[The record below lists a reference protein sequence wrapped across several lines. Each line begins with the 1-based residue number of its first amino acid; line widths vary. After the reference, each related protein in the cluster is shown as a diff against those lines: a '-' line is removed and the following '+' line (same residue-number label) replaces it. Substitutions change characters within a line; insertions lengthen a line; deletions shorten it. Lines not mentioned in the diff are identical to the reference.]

1 MVWFLPVSTTVAAVP
16 ASMGNSCSPGCISA
30 TPAHRRGVDDIRRY
44 YRIGRVIG
52 CGSFGQVRECVDRET
67 GQIYAVKVMERRMS
81 GKERMTPGR
90 PSNEAMI
97 RSEVEILKSLHHENI
112 VSFVKFF
119 EDKHFFYAVL
129 EKCDGGELF
138 HQIVSR
144 RQFTEE
150 DASALCRQMASA
162 LAYLHG
168 QGVVHRDVK
177 AENFLF
183 KSKGADSI
191 IKLIDFGM
199 SARLPECGYLTD
211 LCGSPHYI
219 SPELISK
226 RYNQGADMWAFGVM
240 IYLMLFGRYPFEG
253 SKASA
258 IAREVQ
264 SKQLNWSRAACPF
277 LTDAAIDFLSRLLDR
292 NEKTRLTA
300 TQALAHP
307 WISQPSP
314 DKALSVIGK
323 DKLELARRLSVDCEH
338 QGSQTSTRKNFKVER
353 PPKPHSRQQ
362 AADSAN
368 HSNREQNGEFDC
380 G

>member
-1 MVWFLPVSTTVAAVP
+1 
-16 ASMGNSCSPGCISA
+16 MGNSCSPGCISA

>member
-1 MVWFLPVSTTVAAVP
+1 
-16 ASMGNSCSPGCISA
+16 MGNSCSPSCI
-30 TPAHRRGVDDIRRY
+30 PAIPASRRGVDDIRRY
-44 YRIGRVIG
+44 YKIGRIIG

-67 GQIYAVKVMERRMS
+67 GQVYAVKVMERRMS
-81 GKERMTPGR
+81 GKEKMTPGR

-97 RSEVEILKSLHHENI
+97 RSEVDILKSLNHENI
-112 VSFVKFF
+112 VAFVKFF
-119 EDKHFFYAVL
+119 QDKHFFYAIL
-129 EKCDGGELF
+129 ERCDGGELF

-150 DASALCRQMASA
+150 DASFLCRQMASA
-162 LAYLHG
+162 LAYLHA

-183 KSKGADSI
+183 KGKGIDST

-226 RYNQGADMWAFGVM
+226 RYDQGADMWAFGVM

-264 SKQLNWSRAACPF
+264 NKQLNWSKAACPF
-277 LTDAAIDFLSRLLDR
+277 LTEAAIDFLSRLLDR

-300 TQALAHP
+300 AQALAHP
-307 WISQPSP
+307 WICQPSS
-314 DKALSVIGK
+314 DKAQSVIDK
-323 DKLELARRLSVDCEH
+323 DKLEVARRLSIDCDR
-338 QGSQTSTRKNFKVER
+338 QGSQTFTRKTFKIDKL
-353 PPKPHSRQQ
+353 PKP
-362 AADSAN
+362 A
-368 HSNREQNGEFDC
+368 
-380 G
+380 

>member
-1 MVWFLPVSTTVAAVP
+1 
-16 ASMGNSCSPGCISA
+16 MGNSCSQSSCISA
-30 TPAHRRGVDDIRRY
+30 IPANRRGTDDIRRY
-44 YRIGRVIG
+44 YKIGRVIG
-52 CGSFGQVRECVDRET
+52 CGSFGQVRECIDRET
-67 GQIYAVKVMERRMS
+67 GQIYAVKVMERRMT
-81 GKERMTPGR
+81 GKEKMTPGR

-97 RSEVEILKSLHHENI
+97 RSEVDILKSLHHDNI
-112 VSFVKFF
+112 VAFVKFF
-119 EDKHFFYAVL
+119 EDRHFFYAIL

-150 DASALCRQMASA
+150 DAALLCRQMASA

-183 KSKGADSI
+183 KDKGIEST

-219 SPELISK
+219 SPELICK
-226 RYNQGADMWAFGVM
+226 RYDQGADMWAFGVM

-264 SKQLNWSRAACPF
+264 NKQLNWSRAACPF

-300 TQALAHP
+300 PQALAHP
-307 WISQPSP
+307 WISTPSP
-314 DKALSVIGK
+314 DKALSVIGR
-323 DKLELARRLSVDCEH
+323 DKLELARRLSIDCEH
-338 QGSQTSTRKNFKVER
+338 QQQGSQTSVRRNSK
-353 PPKPHSRQQ
+353 H
-362 AADSAN
+362 AADKSSKQQSRHHIQDGASQC
-368 HSNREQNGEFDC
+368 HRVQEGDSMLRDQ
-380 G
+380 

>member
-1 MVWFLPVSTTVAAVP
+1 
-16 ASMGNSCSPGCISA
+16 MGNSCTQSHCI
-30 TPAHRRGVDDIRRY
+30 PAIPASRRGTDDIRRY
-44 YRIGRVIG
+44 YKIGRVIG
-52 CGSFGQVRECVDRET
+52 CGSFGQVRECIDRET
-67 GQIYAVKVMERRMS
+67 GQAYAVKVMERRMS
-81 GKERMTPGR
+81 GKEKMTPGR

-97 RSEVEILKSLHHENI
+97 RSEVEILKSLRHDNI
-112 VSFVKFF
+112 VAFVKFF
-119 EDKHFFYAVL
+119 EDRHFFYAIL

-150 DASALCRQMASA
+150 DAAHLCRQMASA

-177 AENFLF
+177 
-183 KSKGADSI
+183 
-191 IKLIDFGM
+191 
-199 SARLPECGYLTD
+199 LPECGYLTD

-226 RYNQGADMWAFGVM
+226 RYDQGADMWAFGVM

-264 SKQLNWSRAACPF
+264 NKQLNWSRAACPF
-277 LTDAAIDFLSRLLDR
+277 LTDTAIDFLSRLLDR

-300 TQALAHP
+300 EQALAHP
-307 WISQPSP
+307 WICTPSQ

-323 DKLELARRLSVDCEH
+323 DKLELARRLSIDCEY
-338 QGSQTSTRKNFKVER
+338 QQQSG
-353 PPKPHSRQQ
+353 HSVARRNSKLSGGDRASKQPLILFVGTAAAQRGRQL
-362 AADSAN
+362 
-368 HSNREQNGEFDC
+368 R
-380 G
+380 